1 MSEFIL
7 AYHGNGKKPD
17 SPEEAAEGMQ
27 KWQTWVAD
35 LGDDMV
41 NPGTPL
47 GMSKTV
53 SISGVE
59 DNGGANPLS
68 GFSVVKAA
76 DMNAALE
83 IAKSCPFIEMEQGT
97 IEVAEFMQM

>member
-1 MSEFIL
+1 MPEFIL

-17 SPEEAAEGMQ
+17 SPEEATEGMQ
-27 KWQTWVAD
+27 KWQQWAAD
-35 LGDDMV
+35 LGDNMI

-53 SISGVE
+53 TVSGVE

-68 GFSVVKAA
+68 GFSVVKAENM
-76 DMNAALE
+76 DAALG

-97 IEVAEFMQM
+97 IEVAEFMQI

>member
-1 MSEFIL
+1 MRAIDRLLETI
-7 AYHGNGKKPD
+7 
-17 SPEEAAEGMQ
+17 
-27 KWQTWVAD
+27 TWSLLD
-35 LGDDMV
+35 LRHMV
-41 NPGTPL
+41 GYLSL
-47 GMSKTV
+47 GCLVMSKTV

-76 DMNAALE
+76 DMNAAIE